1 MKPTMMAEEL
11 AAHRF
16 FQELPDELR
25 RRLSECATNVVFEAG
40 ATLCTEG
47 TPARSFFA
55 LRAGR
60 VNVGVH
66 VPSKGLVVLETLQTG
81 DIMGWS
87 WVLPPYRWHF
97 DAVAVEHVR
106 AIELHADCILP
117 YLGEEPAAGFRLMTA
132 VATIM
137 EERLESA
144 RLRLLDLFG
153 HDGD

>member
-1 MKPTMMAEEL
+1 MRPTTMTEEL

-16 FQELPDELR
+16 FQQLPDELT
-25 RRLSECATNVVFEAG
+25 RRLAECATNVVFEAG
-40 ATLCTEG
+40 AALCTEG

-55 LRAGR
+55 IRAGR
-60 VNVGVH
+60 VKVGVH
-66 VPSKGLVVLETLQTG
+66 VPSKGLVGLETLQTG

-87 WVLPPYRWHF
+87 WVLPPYLWHF

-117 YLGEEPAAGFRLMTA
+117 YLEENPAAGFRLMTA

-153 HDGD
+153 HDRA